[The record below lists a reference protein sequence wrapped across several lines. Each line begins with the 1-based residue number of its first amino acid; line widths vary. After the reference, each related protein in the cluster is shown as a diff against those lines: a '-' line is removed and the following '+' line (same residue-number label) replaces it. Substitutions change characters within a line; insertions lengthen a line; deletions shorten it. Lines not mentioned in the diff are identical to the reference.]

1 MDFEKIKKAVAVS
14 ALFHDI
20 GKFWQRA
27 VRRDEGL
34 SSETKKLEAELCPD
48 FGKYRHVL
56 WTSEFFEQFE
66 NVFPID
72 VSESLTG
79 DALDNVK
86 NLASRHHAPKSP
98 LQVLIQQADWLSSG
112 MDRTKAEDV
121 KDEESGIFREKRLI
135 SVFSRIGNEVGGKR
149 WVYNLTPLKPDE
161 SVFPFQEEKMVDLTD
176 EYGKLWKNF
185 VDEFKLLGVLRDNFN
200 IWLASALSLIEKYAW
215 CIPSSTVD
223 VPDVSLY
230 DHLKTTCA
238 IAVALLKYHFETGT
252 LDRNEE
258 IKDRDRKKFIFI
270 SGDVSGIQDF
280 IYKLSVTNVK
290 GASRILRARSFYIQA
305 ITEGVINYI
314 LNELGLVPAS
324 CIMNAGGRFI
334 ILAPNVDLVKS
345 KMEKISEEISLWFY
359 DEFRGVLSLN
369 ISDDVEISG
378 NDLMRE
384 NFSRTLKNVQNSVE
398 MEKRRKFMS
407 ILKKG
412 LRGFTFDDMFDD
424 LRKAGHCR
432 YCGVYPAVEEIK
444 DEEGEAIKVCRKCKS
459 FVDIGRWLTDV
470 EAISYAG
477 VELRKERSI
486 QILGGKVYL
495 NFHEKLSEVS
505 VGKSDKIYHLEIFKY
520 KDGFVYPVKFIA
532 NYVPRWG
539 DEEKAIYEKVKE
551 LKQDWESAKGRIKT
565 FGEIA
570 KIGTLEKDGNEEE
583 GKPMLGIL
591 KADVDNLGKIFSVV
605 FSKNM
610 SISKYV
616 TLSRGFDFYFSAFL
630 DELVRKGYKNI
641 YIVYSGGDDLLFVG
655 EWKEIFDFAVEMYK
669 KFRKY
674 TTENENITLS
684 AGIALVGPKYPINRG
699 ALMADEFLD
708 RSKSFKENKKVV
720 KDSLTV
726 FNTTVRWEF
735 LDELNEW
742 RDKFEK
748 WLESKDSKVKTTF
761 LHRLLMYQ
769 KMAKSYYEDKDPK
782 GLRFTYLLKYDVARN
797 IIEVKDG
804 KIVKG
809 EEERDKL
816 FELVDNNLKE
826 KYKKLWL
833 GLSIPISY
841 VLYKYR
847 GKKIKKKED

>member
-1 MDFEKIKKAVAVS
+1 
-14 ALFHDI
+14 
-20 GKFWQRA
+20 
-27 VRRDEGL
+27 
-34 SSETKKLEAELCPD
+34 
-48 FGKYRHVL
+48 
-56 WTSEFFEQFE
+56 
-66 NVFPID
+66 
-72 VSESLTG
+72 
-79 DALDNVK
+79 
-86 NLASRHHAPKSP
+86 
-98 LQVLIQQADWLSSG
+98 
-112 MDRTKAEDV
+112 
-121 KDEESGIFREKRLI
+121 
-135 SVFSRIGNEVGGKR
+135 
-149 WVYNLTPLKPDE
+149 
-161 SVFPFQEEKMVDLTD
+161 
-176 EYGKLWKNF
+176 
-185 VDEFKLLGVLRDNFN
+185 
-200 IWLASALSLIEKYAW
+200 
-215 CIPSSTVD
+215 
-223 VPDVSLY
+223 
-230 DHLKTTCA
+230 
-238 IAVALLKYHFETGT
+238 
-252 LDRNEE
+252 
-258 IKDRDRKKFIFI
+258 
-270 SGDVSGIQDF
+270 
-280 IYKLSVTNVK
+280 
-290 GASRILRARSFYIQA
+290 
-305 ITEGVINYI
+305 
-314 LNELGLVPAS
+314 
-324 CIMNAGGRFI
+324 
-334 ILAPNVDLVKS
+334 
-345 KMEKISEEISLWFY
+345 
-359 DEFRGVLSLN
+359 
-369 ISDDVEISG
+369 
-378 NDLMRE
+378 
-384 NFSRTLKNVQNSVE
+384 

-424 LRKAGHCR
+424 LRKAGQCR

-708 RSKSFKENKKVV
+708 RSKSFKENGKVV

-735 LDELNEW
+735 LNELNEW

-809 EEERDKL
+809 KEERDKL
-816 FELVDNNLKE
+816 FELVDNNLRG